1 MSPKAEPSLPPNLLP
16 AGGHIK
22 RSATFASVRGWSGV
36 LVAVVLLAGA
46 CGDSSVVDASGGESG
61 VEAETATSTTTP
73 SRPGTTVHLQPS
85 LTTTIL
91 DETEVSDSCPPGLVC
106 VLPDG
111 SVYDDRWFATV
122 TLDCGPTRDERRIA
136 GFVAETAGYGAAQLS
151 AWRANPDGS
160 AVNIGELTVGSVVD
174 VNGLLLNWR
183 IGPVLL
189 GPWPPDEVVDA
200 CDDPDATP
208 ITESANRAPTDGPVL
223 TEPVEVSEAP
233 REPYQ
238 PNSNACSD
246 DPFAAAQFAF
256 DGVVIEASQV
266 LYESE
271 VFAAHEAGENV
282 EDTSLWVWP
291 WITFEVSA
299 WYVQDWG
306 AQFSVWMPEL
316 APEIGERWLVGG
328 DARHVA
334 VLDFAGQSGLADPC
348 LSVFADAASTTT
360 WADVFGDPR
369 LTSP

>member
-1 MSPKAEPSLPPNLLP
+1 
-16 AGGHIK
+16 
-22 RSATFASVRGWSGV
+22 
-36 LVAVVLLAGA
+36 VLLAGA
-46 CGDSSVVDASGGESG
+46 CGESSLVDASGDDSDRAT
-61 VEAETATSTTTP
+61 EAATPTTTP
-73 SRPGTTVHLQPS
+73 PRPGTTVHLQPS

-91 DETEVSDSCPPGLVC
+91 DEAEVSDSCPPGLVC

-122 TLDCGPTRDERRIA
+122 TLDCGPTNDERRIA
-136 GFVAETAGYGAAQLS
+136 GFAADAAGYGTPELS

-160 AVNIGELTVGSVVD
+160 ANNIGELTVGSVVD
-174 VNGLLLNWR
+174 VDGLLLRWR

-189 GPWPPDEVVDA
+189 GPWPPDEMIDA
-200 CDDPDATP
+200 CDDPDASP
-208 ITESANRAPTDGPVL
+208 ITESPDRSATDESVP

-246 DPFAAAQFAF
+246 DPFAAAEFAF

-271 VFAAHEAGENV
+271 VFAAWEAGESV
-282 EDTSLWVWP
+282 EDESLWVWP
-291 WITFEVSA
+291 WVTFEVSA

-306 AQFSVWMPEL
+306 DQFSVWMPEL

-348 LSVFADAASTTT
+348 LSGFADAASSTT